1 MKYWNNNGKYQFM
14 YDEMLKNNWGFN
26 KTNQKIMRRYYR
38 YYNDGDVPYRYRG
51 INMLTPHKIIE
62 ATLEDDANQMI
73 LREFKRFTNN
83 M

>member
-1 MKYWNNNGKYQFM
+1 
-14 YDEMLKNNWGFN
+14 
-26 KTNQKIMRRYYR
+26 
-38 YYNDGDVPYRYRG
+38 
-51 INMLTPHKIIE
+51 MLTPHKIIE